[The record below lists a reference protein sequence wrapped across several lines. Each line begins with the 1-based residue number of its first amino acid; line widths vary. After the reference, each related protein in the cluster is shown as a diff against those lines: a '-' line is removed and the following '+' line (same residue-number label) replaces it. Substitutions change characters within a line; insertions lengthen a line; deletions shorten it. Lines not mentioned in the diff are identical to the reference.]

1 MNSCDQNYTYMT
13 AFRVQGSPLPCCC
26 SVSLYSIKF
35 ASSEL
40 QKELRAVEDITSF
53 QALMEG
59 SVMLMVFESLLSLMF
74 FFINKC
80 VQ

>member
-13 AFRVQGSPLPCCC
+13 AFRVQASPSPCCC

-40 QKELRAVEDITSF
+40 QKELGASVEDITSF
-53 QALMEG
+53 QALLKDSE
-59 SVMLMVFESLLSLMF
+59 MLMVFERLLSFMSF
-74 FFINKC
+74 FTNKC
-80 VQ
+80 V